1 MQNVVRAVKRVR
13 LLFSNCVFDLVLE
26 KESVVRNVAHRKQ
39 RLPVLPLLQ
48 RDVSFASHE
57 LVQHRAHLCRH
68 LFLLH
73 AQKKGRG
80 GAFLLVRG
88 ESKALKEGT
97 FSDDGKN
104 SPFSSSFHF
113 LFLVFQSTSFEGVQI
128 SPFRDRRY
136 NASKRPSVSISIYL
150 SIYLSISPSF
160 PLFPF
165 LSSDRF
171 GLRVVGRGM
180 EFTGTTTFRARGR
193 WRRCCVS
200 FVSENRISTT
210 SFWREVWI

>member
-1 MQNVVRAVKRVR
+1 M
-13 LLFSNCVFDLVLE
+13 
-26 KESVVRNVAHRKQ
+26 RNVAHRKQ

-48 RDVSFASHE
+48 RDVSFAAHE

-113 LFLVFQSTSFEGVQI
+113 LFLVFQSTSLRVFRFLPFETEDTTRR
-128 SPFRDRRY
+128 RDL
-136 NASKRPSVSISIYL
+136 SVSISISLSIYL
-150 SIYLSISPSF
+150 SIYLSLLPSLSL
-160 PLFPF
+160 PLE
-165 LSSDRF
+165 R
-171 GLRVVGRGM
+171 
-180 EFTGTTTFRARGR
+180 
-193 WRRCCVS
+193 
-200 FVSENRISTT
+200 
-210 SFWREVWI
+210 

>member
-1 MQNVVRAVKRVR
+1 M
-13 LLFSNCVFDLVLE
+13 
-26 KESVVRNVAHRKQ
+26 RNVAHRKQ

-48 RDVSFASHE
+48 RDVSFAAHE

-128 SPFRDRRY
+128 SPFRDKITRRRY
-136 NASKRPSVSISIYL
+136 LSVSISLSLYL
-150 SIYLSISPSF
+150 SPSF

-200 FVSENRISTT
+200 FVSENRISTI